1 MNLQCYMSIIGIK
14 VTCKYNV
21 SRVLKKM
28 LKVCDLQNNMKML
41 INYGCLQP
49 RERKKNITFAVV
61 KK

>member
-1 MNLQCYMSIIGIK
+1 
-14 VTCKYNV
+14 
-21 SRVLKKM
+21 M